1 MNLSFI
7 FLYLIFTLH
16 VESNEVQCHKNTVAV
31 QNNLTLSR
39 SILKVHC
46 ESRDDDLGEH
56 FLRFQDAAYTF
67 SFHDNLVIQTRFKCI
82 LWKGANLE
90 YHKTFMAYEEGAFRK
105 CGLLNSWEAKD
116 DGIYLAKNGEP
127 MKLMYYWDI

>member
-1 MNLSFI
+1 MMFRSTNPKL
-7 FLYLIFTLH
+7 
-16 VESNEVQCHKNTVAV
+16 ESNEVQCHKNTVAV

-46 ESRDDDLGEH
+46 ESRDDDLGEL

-105 CGLLNSWEAKD
+105 CGLLYSWEAKD
-116 DGIYLAKNGEP
+116 DGIYLSKNGEP
-127 MKLMYYWDI
+127 MKLMYDWDI